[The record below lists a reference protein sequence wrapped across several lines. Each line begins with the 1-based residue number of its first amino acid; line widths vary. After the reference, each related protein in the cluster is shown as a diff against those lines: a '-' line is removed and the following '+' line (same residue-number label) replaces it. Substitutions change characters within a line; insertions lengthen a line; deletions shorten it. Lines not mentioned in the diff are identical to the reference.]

1 MQNANAYEE
10 GLSPFARDFTALRR
24 DQSGAEARVL
34 GIMTLESTRDQY
46 VGGAERPELVSPDS
60 WTLDQHFLDLPVRK
74 QIQVD
79 LAFDYHSNVA
89 LYPEWQQWMR
99 SHQPPTLIV
108 WGENDP
114 FFTADGARA
123 FLHDLPHA
131 DLHLLQTG
139 HFALEEKLGEIA
151 SHVARFMSAVSP
163 S

>member
-1 MQNANAYEE
+1 
-10 GLSPFARDFTALRR
+10 
-24 DQSGAEARVL
+24 
-34 GIMTLESTRDQY
+34 
-46 VGGAERPELVSPDS
+46 
-60 WTLDQHFLDLPVRK
+60 
-74 QIQVD
+74 
-79 LAFDYHSNVA
+79 
-89 LYPEWQQWMR
+89 MR

-123 FLHDLPHA
+123 FLRDLPRA